1 MNPAR
6 MIEALRKG
14 VDLQALRRLWPRAAV
29 PPFCLGDVDR
39 RDQCGFRFRKR
50 RMRAVATVCRHRCGS
65 LRGGGQATRSDR
77 SEQNDP
83 WNTKNERNSAR
94 IHDRG
99 PQQNVA
105 NWIYYDTRAFRIIPY
120 RPADGRLD
128 DRTNTQPSKY
138 VLGRRDE
145 AMREAA
151 LFIATTPNFTI
162 AHWSAAQ
169 PARDMET
176 VQRLA
181 EGYRMAGLPE

>member
-1 MNPAR
+1 
-6 MIEALRKG
+6 MIVVLSKTSPTG
-14 VDLQALRRLWPRAAV
+14 YSKTQ
-29 PPFCLGDVDR
+29 G
-39 RDQCGFRFRKR
+39 RFELFPI
-50 RMRAVATVCRHRCGS
+50 AQLTAGS
-65 LRGGGQATRSDR
+65 
-77 SEQNDP
+77 
-83 WNTKNERNSAR
+83 
-94 IHDRG
+94 
-99 PQQNVA
+99 
-105 NWIYYDTRAFRIIPY
+105 II
-120 RPADGRLD
+120 GL
-128 DRTNTQPSKY
+128 NTQPSKY